1 MKNPS
6 RNVMDFLSIYLF
18 PFIWITF
25 FKIYFKLKNDFY
37 YFSMNTKYTDENQYK
52 KTLNILII
60 TIFYKDTPILM
71 DTTKT

>member
-1 MKNPS
+1 
-6 RNVMDFLSIYLF
+6 
-18 PFIWITF
+18 
-25 FKIYFKLKNDFY
+25 
-37 YFSMNTKYTDENQYK
+37 MNTKYTDENQYK